1 MNIRWQRCVGRGVG
15 KGVLYF
21 AAFYGGWMMDFYGG
35 TISHEL
41 RFQPLSL
48 LKRMEGRIGHSKF
61 LIRAGSARDRFPS
74 RSRLGAT
81 QSHRSTIKDVP
92 VTRQMT
98 GAFGAPCQ
106 EPGAEIN
113 THFLASHRIV

>member
-1 MNIRWQRCVGRGVG
+1 MI
-15 KGVLYF
+15 
-21 AAFYGGWMMDFYGG
+21 DFYGG

-74 RSRLGAT
+74 RSCLGAT
-81 QSHRSTIKDVP
+81 RVTALQSKMSLS
-92 VTRQMT
+92 
-98 GAFGAPCQ
+98 
-106 EPGAEIN
+106 PGK
-113 THFLASHRIV
+113 